1 MPETDKILSQHE
13 VDALL
18 SAIDSGGGESSAESA
33 AEPYDF
39 RRPSRIPPG
48 PLRFIHAMHEGFA
61 REVQSALSGMLLRP
75 VEARLAGVHQLPLGE
90 FVSSQPHPAVL
101 MLLSAAPLE
110 GSFLLSINP
119 AIAYPLLERLLG
131 AGKVAAPQRDRALSP
146 LEWNVTDALAA
157 RLLDLLAAA
166 WAPVAPL
173 HFEIIRRESDPQ
185 ALKFD
190 SPNEPSV
197 AVALEIAL
205 GDQRGGLEIGFPSLA
220 VEPYL
225 AKMVSSAPFSALK
238 DAGQGREESISRR
251 LAPAEVEVGAHLPP
265 ETLRI
270 QDLEGLR
277 PGDLLVTNHPHTGP
291 VFVTVEGRRK
301 FLARLGSL
309 KERKAVKIVVQA
321 AEPFDPVA
329 GRPFDSAQG
338 KASRPALT
346 VLKSGEGAGA
356 VPPKSGAAEA
366 VMQLPLTASVVLAEK
381 TLRLREVLALRPG
394 EVLEFPRRADD
405 PLELRV
411 AGRAIAEGAA
421 VKIGERFGLRI
432 SGMKGGRDGAGSLA
446 P

>member
-1 MPETDKILSQHE
+1 MPEADKILSQHE

-18 SAIDSGGGESSAESA
+18 SAIDSGGGESSAESS

-48 PLRFIHAMHEGFA
+48 PLRFIHTMHEGYA

-90 FVSSQPHPAVL
+90 FVSSQPNPAVL
-101 MLLSAAPLE
+101 LLLSAAPLE
-110 GSFLLSINP
+110 GSFLIAINP

-131 AGKVAAPQRDRALSP
+131 AGKVAAAQRDRALSP
-146 LEWNVTDALAA
+146 LEWNVADALAE

-166 WAPVAPL
+166 WAPLVPL
-173 HFEIIRRESDPQ
+173 RFQVVRRESDPL

-205 GDQRGGLEIGFPSLA
+205 GDQRGGLDIVFPSLS

-225 AKMVSSAPFSALK
+225 EKMVSSAPFSAPK
-238 DAGQGREESISRR
+238 EAGQGREEAISRR
-251 LAPAEVEVGAHLPP
+251 LAPAEVELGAHLPP

-270 QDLEGLR
+270 QDLAALR
-277 PGDLLVTNHPHTGP
+277 PGDLLVTNHPHSGP
-291 VFVTVEGRRK
+291 VFLTVEGRRK

-309 KERKAVKIVVQA
+309 KERKAAKIVAQA
-321 AEPFDPVA
+321 AEPADPLP
-329 GRPFDSAQG
+329 GRAFDSAQG
-338 KASRPALT
+338 KSSRPGLR
-346 VLKSGEGAGA
+346 VLKSGEGATG

-366 VMQLPLTASVVLAEK
+366 VMQLPLTASVVLAER

-411 AGRAIAEGAA
+411 AGRAIAEGSA
-421 VKIGERFGLRI
+421 VKIGDRFGLRVALMRDR
-432 SGMKGGRDGAGSLA
+432 SGSAA